1 MATDDR
7 DAKQRQLDDHRID
20 RQSGYL
26 TTQQGVRVDH
36 TDDALTVGERGPTLL
51 EDFHAREKLTHFD
64 HERIPERVVHARGS
78 GAYGYFEPYDDS
90 LAEYTAARFLTTPGK
105 KTPVFVRFST
115 VAGSRGSADTVRD
128 VRGFATKFYTD
139 QGNYDLVGN
148 NFPVFFIQ
156 DGIKFPDFVHAVK
169 PEPDSEM
176 PQAQSAHDT
185 LWDFVSL
192 QPETLHTI
200 MWLMSDRA
208 LPRSYRMMQGFGV
221 HTFRF
226 VSAKG
231 QGTFVKFHWK
241 PKLGVHS
248 LVWDECQKIAGKDPD
263 FNRRD
268 LWDAIEAGQY
278 PEWEL
283 GVQLVPESDEFSF
296 DFDLL
301 DATKIIPEEQVPVR
315 PVGRMVL
322 NRNPDNFFSETEQ
335 VAFCTANVVP
345 GIDFTNDPLLQF
357 RNFSYLDTQL
367 IRLGGPNFVQLP
379 VNRPVAPVH
388 TNQHDG
394 YGQHTIPKGKTS
406 YYKNTL
412 GGGCP
417 ALASPEADADVFR
430 HYTQKVD
437 GDKIRKRAASFEN
450 HYSQAR
456 MFWKSMSE
464 PEAKHIVAAY
474 AFELGKC
481 ETVEI
486 RERVVEQ
493 LNRIDNDLAS
503 QVAEKLGLPTP
514 QEQPLDEVV
523 ERAVASPA
531 LSQLHSAT
539 LPPDARGVPS
549 IESRKIAVLAADGVD
564 VAGVER
570 FVEAMRRR
578 GAVAE
583 VLAPIGGGELAGGS
597 GGRLGVDRAITTMAS
612 VLYDAVVVPCGPEAV
627 RTLSAD
633 GYAMHFITE
642 AYKHL
647 KPVGAFGAGVEL
659 LPKAG
664 IAERLAAGDSDT
676 SVTVSTGVVTTT
688 AAADD
693 LDDEFFDAF
702 AAELAKHRAWD
713 RAADAVPA

>member
-1 MATDDR
+1 MTANGSDP
-7 DAKQRQLDDHRID
+7 KQQQLDEYRVE
-20 RQSGYL
+20 RATGYL

-36 TDDALTVGERGPTLL
+36 TDDSLTAGERGPTLL
-51 EDFHAREKLTHFD
+51 EDFHAREKITHFD
-64 HERIPERVVHARGS
+64 HERIPERVVHARGA

-90 LAEYTAARFLTTPGK
+90 LADYTVAKFLTTPGK
-105 KTPVFVRFST
+105 QTPVFVRFST

-169 PEPDSEM
+169 PEPHNEI

-221 HTFRF
+221 HTFRL
-226 VSAKG
+226 VNAEG
-231 QGTFVKFHWK
+231 EGTFVKFHWK
-241 PKLGVHS
+241 PRLGVHS
-248 LVWDECQKIAGKDPD
+248 LVWDECQKVAGKDPD

-283 GVQLVPESDEFSF
+283 GVQLVSEKDEFSF
-296 DFDLL
+296 AFDLL

-322 NRNPDNFFSETEQ
+322 NRNPDNFFAETEQ

-367 IRLGGPNFVQLP
+367 IRLGGPNFAHLP
-379 VNRPVAPVH
+379 VNRPVADVRN
-388 TNQHDG
+388 NQHDG
-394 YGQHTIPKGKTS
+394 YGQVTIPKGQTS
-406 YYKNTL
+406 YYKNSL

-417 ALASPEADADVFR
+417 ALANEDVFR
-430 HYTQKVD
+430 HYTEKVD
-437 GDKIRKRAASFEN
+437 GHKIRQRAESFKDY
-450 HYSQAR
+450 YSQAR
-456 MFWKSMSE
+456 MFWKSMS
-464 PEAKHIVAAY
+464 PVEAKHIVAAY
-474 AFELGKC
+474 AFELGHV

-486 RERVVEQ
+486 RSRVVDQ
-493 LNRIDNDLAS
+493 LNLVDHDLAS
-503 QVAEKLGLPTP
+503 QVATKLGLPEP
-514 QEQPLDEVV
+514 EEQ
-523 ERAVASPA
+523 AVDDKLPASPA
-531 LSQLHSAT
+531 LSQLNTAT
-539 LPPDARGVPS
+539 DS
-549 IESRKIAVLAADGVD
+549 IETRKIAVLAADGVD
-564 VAGVER
+564 VRGIER
-570 FVEAMRRR
+570 FVEAMRKR
-578 GAVAE
+578 GATPE
-583 VLAPIGGGELAGGS
+583 VLAPTGGGTLSGGS
-597 GGRLGVDRAITTMAS
+597 GGEVAVDRSIVSVAS
-612 VLYDAVVVPCGPEAV
+612 VLYDAVVVPCGPRSVEA
-627 RTLSAD
+627 LGND
-633 GYAMHFITE
+633 GYALHFVTE

-647 KPVGAFGAGVEL
+647 KAVAAFGAGIDVL
-659 LPKAG
+659 RKAG
-664 IAERLAAGDSDT
+664 IAEPLADGQDVVAVG
-676 SVTVSTGVVTTT
+676 GVVSTT
-688 AAADD
+688 AAEDD
-693 LDDEFFDAF
+693 LSDQFFDDF
-702 AAELAKHRAWD
+702 ATALAHHRAWERETD
-713 RAADAVPA
+713 SVPA

>member
-1 MATDDR
+1 MADNNANPKQEQLSQYRVDR
-7 DAKQRQLDDHRID
+7 D
-20 RQSGYL
+20 SGYL

-36 TDDALTVGERGPTLL
+36 TDDALSIGERGPTLL
-51 EDFHAREKLTHFD
+51 EDFHAREKITHFD
-64 HERIPERVVHARGS
+64 HERIPERVVHARGA

-90 LAEYTAARFLTTPGK
+90 LADYTVAKFLTTPGK
-105 KTPVFVRFST
+105 QTPVFVRFST

-169 PEPDSEM
+169 PEPHNEI

-221 HTFRF
+221 HTFRL
-226 VSAKG
+226 VNAKG
-231 QGTFVKFHWK
+231 EGTFVKFHWK
-241 PKLGVHS
+241 PRLGVHS
-248 LVWDECQKIAGKDPD
+248 LVWDECQKVAGKDPD

-278 PEWEL
+278 PEYEL
-283 GVQLVPESDEFSF
+283 GVQLVPEDDEFNF

-315 PVGRMVL
+315 PVGKMVL
-322 NRNPDNFFSETEQ
+322 NRNPDNFFAETEQ
-335 VAFCTANVVP
+335 VAFHTANVVS

-367 IRLGGPNFVQLP
+367 IRLGGPNFAQLP
-379 VNRPVAPVH
+379 VNRPVAEVR

-394 YGQHTIPKGKTS
+394 YGQIAIPKGKSS
-406 YYKNTL
+406 YYKNSL

-417 ALASPEADADVFR
+417 ALADDDVFR

-437 GDKIRKRAASFEN
+437 GHKIRRRAKSFAD

-456 MFWKSMSE
+456 MFWKSMS
-464 PEAKHIVAAY
+464 PVEAKHIVAAY
-474 AFELGKC
+474 AFELGHV
-481 ETVEI
+481 ETIEI
-486 RERVVEQ
+486 RSRVVEQ
-493 LNRIDNDLAS
+493 LNLVDHELAT
-503 QVAEKLGLPTP
+503 QVAGQLGLPVP
-514 QEQPLDEVV
+514 DEQPVDDKMP
-523 ERAVASPA
+523 ASPA
-531 LSQLHSAT
+531 LSQLNTAT
-539 LPPDARGVPS
+539 DS

-564 VAGVER
+564 VRGVER
-570 FVEAMRRR
+570 FVEAMRKR
-578 GAVAE
+578 GAIPE
-583 VLAPIGGGELAGGS
+583 VLAPIGGGTLS
-597 GGRLGVDRAITTMAS
+597 GGTGGEIAVDRSFTSMAS
-612 VLYDAVVVPCGPEAV
+612 VLYDAVVVPCGPDAIE
-627 RTLSAD
+627 TLAGD
-633 GYAMHFITE
+633 GYALHFVTE

-647 KPVGAFGAGVEL
+647 KPVGAFGAGVKL

-664 IAERLAAGDSDT
+664 IAEQTADSANVVDAH
-676 SVTVSTGVVTTT
+676 GVVTTT
-688 AAADD
+688 AAAGD
-693 LDDEFFDAF
+693 LSDEFFEAF
-702 AAELAKHRAWD
+702 ASALAKHRAWD
-713 RAADAVPA
+713 RETDAVPA